1 MVSHRA
7 LPSAPQP
14 MACLAA
20 LLSSQPSA
28 SSHPRFTEVV
38 HIHRAASSSSVGV
51 SKGFVYLLLEVTVET
66 VSRCICCLAT
76 VYCRVCEDTVGE
88 NFCHRLC
95 SWFSVWLTW
104 S

>member
-28 SSHPRFTEVV
+28 SSQPRFTEVV
-38 HIHRAASSSSVGV
+38 HVHRAASPSSGWV
-51 SKGFVYLLLEVTVET
+51 SKGFVYLFLEVTVEN
-66 VSRCICCLAT
+66 VFKCICCLAT
-76 VYCRVCEDTVGE
+76 VYC
-88 NFCHRLC
+88 
-95 SWFSVWLTW
+95 SVFKGHMG
-104 S
+104 